1 MRATKDREI
10 NLKTFLGGNMRK
22 AIYCWMILL
31 LIVSFAGCKKEN
43 KQENS
48 QTGIGESEAMADTT
62 KAKSAVDTTEK
73 IVREKNPI
81 VVIETG
87 FGNIELEL
95 FWKETPNT
103 ALNFL
108 RLVHKGFYD
117 GLTFHRIVPNF
128 VIQGG
133 DPEGTGGGGPGYTI
147 PFEKANTKHL
157 RGSLGMARAQDPNS
171 AGSQFYICL
180 KDLPSLD
187 GKYVVFGKVIKG
199 MDAVDKIAAV
209 KTGPND
215 FPLEKVVMKKVYE
228 QKTGAK
234 K

>member
-1 MRATKDREI
+1 
-10 NLKTFLGGNMRK
+10 MRK
-22 AIYCWMILL
+22 VVYCGMILL
-31 LIVSFAGCKKEN
+31 LIISFAGCKKEN
-43 KQENS
+43 KQEGS
-48 QTGIGESEAMADTT
+48 QTTVGESEAMADTV
-62 KAKSAVDTTEK
+62 KSKTAVDTTEK

-95 FWKETPNT
+95 FWKETPKT
-103 ALNFL
+103 ALNML

-147 PFEKANTKHL
+147 PFETANTKHL

-180 KDLPSLD
+180 RDLPALD

-228 QKTGAK
+228 LKPGAK

>member
-1 MRATKDREI
+1 MKKVVYGLLI
-10 NLKTFLGGNMRK
+10 
-22 AIYCWMILL
+22 IL
-31 LIVSFAGCKKEN
+31 LIVSFVGCKREN
-43 KQENS
+43 NQKNS
-48 QTGIGESEAMADTT
+48 QAGIGESEAMADTT
-62 KAKSAVDTTEK
+62 KSKSAVDTTEK

-81 VVIETG
+81 VVIETS

-95 FWKETPNT
+95 FWKETPKT

-108 RLVHKGFYD
+108 RLVHKGFYN

-133 DPEGTGGGGPGYTI
+133 DPEGTGGGGPGYMI
-147 PFEKANTKHL
+147 PFEKSDTRHL
-157 RGSLGMARAQDPNS
+157 RGSVGMARSQELNS

-180 KDLPSLD
+180 KNLPSLD
-187 GKYVVFGKVIKG
+187 GKYVVFGKVLKG

-215 FPLEKVVMKKVYE
+215 FPLEKVGMKKVYE

>member
-1 MRATKDREI
+1 MK
-10 NLKTFLGGNMRK
+10 K
-22 AIYCWMILL
+22 AVYGLMIFL
-31 LIVSFAGCKKEN
+31 LIVGFAGCKKEN
-43 KQENS
+43 KQESS
-48 QTGIGESEAMADTT
+48 QTTVGESDAMADTT
-62 KAKSAVDTTEK
+62 KSKLPVDTTEK

-95 FWKETPNT
+95 FWKETPKT

-147 PFEKANTKHL
+147 PFEKAETKHL
-157 RGSLGMARAQDPNS
+157 RGSLGMARAPDPNS

-180 KDLPSLD
+180 KNLPSLD

-199 MDAVDKIAAV
+199 MDVVDKIAAV
-209 KTGPND
+209 KTGPGD
-215 FPLEKVVMKKVYE
+215 FPLEKVLMKKVYE
-228 QKTGAK
+228 LKAGPK

>member
-1 MRATKDREI
+1 
-10 NLKTFLGGNMRK
+10 MRK
-22 AIYCWMILL
+22 SVYCLMIFL
-31 LIVSFAGCKKEN
+31 LIVGFVGCKKEN
-43 KQENS
+43 RQENS

-62 KAKSAVDTTEK
+62 KSKAAVDTTEK

-81 VVIETG
+81 VIIETG

-103 ALNFL
+103 ARNFL
-108 RLVHKGFYD
+108 RLVNKGFYN

-133 DPEGTGGGGPGYTI
+133 DPKGTGEGGPGYTI

-157 RGSLGMARAQDPNS
+157 RGSVGMARVEDPNS

-187 GKYVVFGKVIKG
+187 GRYVVFGKVIKG
-199 MDAVDKIAAV
+199 MDVVDKIAQV
-209 KTGPND
+209 KTTSPPTD
-215 FPLEKVVMKKVYE
+215 RPLEKVVMKKVYE
-228 QKTGAK
+228 LKPEVK

>member
-1 MRATKDREI
+1 
-10 NLKTFLGGNMRK
+10 MRK
-22 AIYCWMILL
+22 SVYCWMIFL
-31 LIVSFAGCKKEN
+31 LIVGFAGCKKEN

-48 QTGIGESEAMADTT
+48 QTGIGENEAMADTT
-62 KAKSAVDTTEK
+62 KSKAAVDTTEK
-73 IVREKNPI
+73 IVREKNPF

-95 FWKETPNT
+95 FWKETPKT

-108 RLVHKGFYD
+108 KLVHKGFYD

-147 PFEKANTKHL
+147 PFEKAVTKHL
-157 RGSLGMARAQDPNS
+157 RGSVGMARAQELNS
-171 AGSQFYICL
+171 GGSQFYICL

-209 KTGPND
+209 KTGPGD
-215 FPLEKVVMKKVYE
+215 FPLEKEVMKKVYE
-228 QKTGAK
+228 LKTGPK